1 MPAAALAALAELSTL
16 QDRLDGVLDMGQL
29 FRAPVAESL
38 ELVRTCKAIAGGW
51 QANYLTMRERLE
63 ASGHPARWEF
73 SRQLL
78 FEKTNYA
85 AEVRRLA
92 VGTTAGDCVCDL
104 PSHGCNCS
112 AACSAAQPTALPTS
126 PPAVS

>member
-1 MPAAALAALAELSTL
+1 MPAAALAALAELSTI

-51 QANYLTMRERLE
+51 QAHYLAMRERLE

-78 FEKTNYA
+78 FENTNYA

-104 PSHGCNCS
+104 LRYMV
-112 AACSAAQPTALPTS
+112 ATTAQHALLLSQQPYR
-126 PPAVS
+126 PRRLL